1 MSRHSRALAGLTLVI
16 AVGVGGLI
24 LTRQMIAV
32 AGEADAERLNR
43 SILQYVALKNPQ
55 APIKAFQYS
64 EAGSSPSSFTFA
76 GTSREPNS
84 VRGAAIRNSIGS
96 PAMAASSVR

>member
-16 AVGVGGLI
+16 AVGVGGLV

-55 APIKAFQYS
+55 APPEKS
-64 EAGSSPSSFTFA
+64 ESSRCYRAQP
-76 GTSREPNS
+76 R
-84 VRGAAIRNSIGS
+84 
-96 PAMAASSVR
+96 